1 MNDLISKGIKKIKDS
16 FVDSDEPINEEN
28 PEIELAMEKQG
39 VFSFQNRELLN
50 KYVDDFQLLH
60 DHYFPTGVVGNWKDV
75 STANMDKVQFSVI
88 AESGLTVDVILGG
101 EDMFLH
107 YSSQD
112 DLDYLA
118 KQLYSMI
125 FRIIGMYDWQEVSYT
140 GFLIKNHLNHAEIL
154 RAWHKDEDQ
163 LITLAQNLYMQHIVP
178 DYPDNHADKLACFS
192 DKASSFIRDI
202 WKKVVNKYEL
212 DNTHPTF
219 LGFANDTGSVFAGL
233 VFKNKFGV
241 KTVKVNIFP
250 APVTNNFS
258 ENERKEYLYKQIAT
272 KFKDHVEDF
281 DPEIWAANQTKESD
295 KSEYEVLVNRA
306 EEDKQFFSK
315 IAQEISL
322 NYLFL

>member
-1 MNDLISKGIKKIKDS
+1 MNNLISKGIKKIKDS

-125 FRIIGMYDWQEVSYT
+125 FRIIGMYDWQEVNYT

-178 DYPDNHADKLACFS
+178 
-192 DKASSFIRDI
+192 RD
-202 WKKVVNKYEL
+202 V
-212 DNTHPTF
+212 D
-219 LGFANDTGSVFAGL
+219 D
-233 VFKNKFGV
+233 
-241 KTVKVNIFP
+241 
-250 APVTNNFS
+250 
-258 ENERKEYLYKQIAT
+258 
-272 KFKDHVEDF
+272 
-281 DPEIWAANQTKESD
+281 ANQILHQKKITS
-295 KSEYEVLVNRA
+295 R
-306 EEDKQFFSK
+306 DKQTLSFFFK
-315 IAQEISL
+315 RVTEEISKRDKEEQKEIYQTLKSFKRCYEFLLQVSDLEDIELQKKYDFIIYLLKYMNINKPGEGYDLTNKVRAYNFNQKKPENLRITNTIPVQLL
-322 NYLFL
+322 NCLLLIR

>member
-1 MNDLISKGIKKIKDS
+1 MNNLISKGIKKIKDS

-125 FRIIGMYDWQEVSYT
+125 FRIIGMYDWQEVNYT

-154 RAWHKDEDQ
+154 RAWHKDED
-163 LITLAQNLYMQHIVP
+163 
-178 DYPDNHADKLACFS
+178 
-192 DKASSFIRDI
+192 
-202 WKKVVNKYEL
+202 
-212 DNTHPTF
+212 
-219 LGFANDTGSVFAGL
+219 
-233 VFKNKFGV
+233 
-241 KTVKVNIFP
+241 
-250 APVTNNFS
+250 
-258 ENERKEYLYKQIAT
+258 
-272 KFKDHVEDF
+272 
-281 DPEIWAANQTKESD
+281 
-295 KSEYEVLVNRA
+295 
-306 EEDKQFFSK
+306 
-315 IAQEISL
+315 
-322 NYLFL
+322 